1 MTLPFMA
8 DASSVMLVGPNGMGK
23 SMLACNLGH

>member
-8 DASSVMLVGPNGMGK
+8 DASSVMLVGPNGVGK